1 MLMMKLIHLN
11 QRINLSFVLP
21 ETIQERGYCI
31 GLGEYFNPYNFS
43 IFFDV
48 PDKNII
54 LMGRIMDMSL
64 YRKYIPGPYFL
75 RNMLEDVMAIQYSRI
90 VFHKVSDPPDLEGW
104 ENFMKTRVSLTKEHI
119 ACWEREIYYPILN
132 PWGEKMEDV
141 KIADI

>member
-1 MLMMKLIHLN
+1 MIKLIHLN
-11 QRINLSFVLP
+11 QGKNLSFVLP

-54 LMGRIMDMSL
+54 LMGRIMDMKL
-64 YRKYIPGPYFL
+64 CRKYIPGPYFL
-75 RNMLEDVMAIQYSRI
+75 RNMLGDVMAIQYSRI
-90 VFHKVSDPPDLEGW
+90 VFHKVPEMPDLEEW
-104 ENFMKTRVSLTKEHI
+104 ENFIKARVSLTKEHI
-119 ACWEREIYYPILN
+119 ACWEQEIYYPILS

-141 KIADI
+141 MIADI